1 MIANI
6 DLHFRPKQVFLIM
19 QFLYPAFLFGLAAV
33 AVPVIIHLFN
43 FRRFKTV
50 YFSNVSFLKEIK
62 EETASRS
69 RVKHLLVL
77 AARML
82 AIAFL
87 VLAFAQPFIPKKN
100 TNISAGKKYV
110 SVYVDNSFSMGAMS
124 GGIRLLDKAKQAGKE
139 IVQNYAVN
147 DQFQLLTNDLS
158 GKQQRLV
165 GKEEFLSMLEEVDI
179 SPAARN
185 LAEISRRQADVLA
198 MDNSKNKVAYV
209 LSDFQKNLGEFK
221 PDTTIKYNLIP
232 LAADVQQ
239 NVFIDTAWFTEP
251 VQLLNQNAKLVVRIK
266 NSGEKAVEGNR
277 LSLKLNGQT
286 KGVADFSVAAGSYA
300 YDTIGFVINQAGWNK
315 AELGIQDFPITN
327 DDTYFFAFQVA
338 EKIKVLAISEGK
350 NNVYLDGVFKDQ
362 TEFDYS
368 SVSSGSLD
376 YSLIKGNQFV
386 VLANLNSISSGL
398 SAALG
403 SFLSNGGTICVFP
416 GLKIDVESYNAFLS
430 SLGLSTFS
438 DIKEE
443 EQELAK
449 IDMQQGIFKDVFEK
463 VPENMSLPKVKKYYR
478 SNSKMAGLNPPVL
491 SLKNGG
497 DFLTKDSYKSGT
509 IYICAS
515 PLDKA
520 YSDLPVHALFAPMM
534 YKMAVMGSHAESM
547 AYVIG
552 DKKGIEI
559 ASKAGGA
566 DKVYKVKGDQLEF
579 IPEQFA
585 LGNKVILGLKDQVKK
600 AGFYKVSLENSDSA
614 DVIALNYDRRESE
627 QSFYQVGELKTR
639 YNEPNIN
646 VVNSVGLEVAQVI
659 KEMDRGVSLWRLFLI
674 LTLLALAAESLLLRF
689 WKS

>member
-1 MIANI
+1 
-6 DLHFRPKQVFLIM
+6 M

-33 AVPVIIHLFN
+33 VIPVIIHLFN

-82 AIAFL
+82 AIAFI
-87 VLAFAQPFIPKKN
+87 VLAFAQPFIPKRN

-124 GGIRLLDKAKQAGKE
+124 GGVRLLDKAKQAGKE

-165 GKEEFLSMLEEVDI
+165 GKEEFLSMLDEVDI

-185 LAEISRRQADVLA
+185 LAEITRRQADVLA
-198 MDNSKNKVAYV
+198 IDNSKNKVAYV
-209 LSDFQKNLGEFK
+209 LSDFQKNLGEFT
-221 PDTTIKYNLIP
+221 PDTTVKYNLIP
-232 LAADVQQ
+232 LAADAQQ

-251 VQLLNQNAKLVVRIK
+251 VQLLNQNAKLIVRIK
-266 NSGEKAVEGNR
+266 NSGEKAIEGNR

-286 KGVADFSVAAGSYA
+286 KGIADFSVAAGLYT

-350 NNVYLDGVFKDQ
+350 SNIYLDGVFKDQ
-362 TEFDYS
+362 TEFEYT
-368 SVSSGSLD
+368 SVTSGSLD
-376 YSLIKGNQFV
+376 YSMIKGNQFV

-403 SFLSNGGTICVFP
+403 SFLSNGGTVCVFP
-416 GLKIDVESYNAFLS
+416 GFKNDVESYNAFLS
-430 SLGLSTFS
+430 SLGLNTFS
-438 DIKEE
+438 DFKED

-449 IDMQQGIFKDVFEK
+449 IDMQQGLFKDVFEK
-463 VPENMSLPKVKKYYR
+463 VPENMGLPKVRKYYH
-478 SNSKMAGLNPPVL
+478 SNGKIASLNPPVL

-497 DFLTKDSYKSGT
+497 DFLTKDGYKSGT
-509 IYICAS
+509 IYICSS

-520 YSDLPVHALFAPMM
+520 YSDLPVHAIFAPMM
-534 YKMAVMGSHAESM
+534 YKMAVMGSHSETM

-559 ASKAGGA
+559 ASKGGGA

-600 AGFYKVSLENSDSA
+600 SGFYKVSLENSDSA
-614 DVIALNYDRRESE
+614 DVIALNYDRHESE
-627 QSFYQVGELKTR
+627 QSFYKVDELKAR
-639 YNEPNIN
+639 YNGSNMN

-659 KEMDRGVSLWRLFLI
+659 KEMDRGVSLWKLFLI